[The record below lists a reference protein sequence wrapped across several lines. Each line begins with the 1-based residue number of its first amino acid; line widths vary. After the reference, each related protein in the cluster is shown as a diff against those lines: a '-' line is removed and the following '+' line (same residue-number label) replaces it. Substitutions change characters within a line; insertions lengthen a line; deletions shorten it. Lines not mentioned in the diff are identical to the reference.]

1 MNCDV
6 GSGNRDL
13 CEKEHDPVSL
23 TSHLDSKMS
32 PIGQFLCTRFART
45 TTLTKGVNAA
55 LRTAPSIRPAAQPG
69 EPYPYGNIGRAIDY
83 RIRYSFRIT
92 PWTDLVAH
100 DGARRIMLWADN
112 PAYSRTLIEG
122 FMARL
127 EDAISAMRPTGRRLN
142 MAEEALLGRY
152 CFILGLFEETFRTG
166 SIPESLYEPLCVL
179 PSNEEAKRTND
190 RKRILPPPSEQER
203 CHENLLALVQDAWAG
218 DIAHMGSSFCER
230 HLDLVSR
237 PTNLNP
243 TFLGSPDVG
252 GADADLI
259 VDGCLIDIKASV
271 QPNIQP
277 YWLRQLAGY
286 VLLDY
291 DDEHHIDSVG
301 IYMARQGTL
310 VTWPLDEFL
319 ANLIGD
325 AEVSVSGLRNEFRTL
340 CRS

>member
-1 MNCDV
+1 
-6 GSGNRDL
+6 
-13 CEKEHDPVSL
+13 VSL
-23 TSHLDSKMS
+23 TSHLDSKAS

-45 TTLTKGVNAA
+45 TTLTKGANAT
-55 LRTAPSIRPAAQPG
+55 LRTAPNIRPPAQPG

-100 DGARRIMLWADN
+100 QGARRIALWADN
-112 PAYSRTLIEG
+112 PAYSQALIEG
-122 FMARL
+122 FMTHL
-127 EDAISAMRPTGRRLN
+127 EDAISAMQPVGRRLT

-166 SIPESLYEPLCVL
+166 SIPEPLYKPLCVQLGNGEMEHRPKGKKPVL
-179 PSNEEAKRTND
+179 PMASAQ
-190 RKRILPPPSEQER
+190 EQ
-203 CHENLLALVQDAWAG
+203 CHAELLALVQDDWAG
-218 DIAHMGSSFCER
+218 DIAYMGGSFCER
-230 HLDLVSR
+230 HLTLVSR
-237 PTNLNP
+237 PANLNP
-243 TFLGSPDVG
+243 TFVGSPDVG

-291 DDEHHIDSVG
+291 ADEHHIHSVG

-310 VTWPLDEFL
+310 LTWPLDEFL
-319 ANLIGD
+319 AALTGD
-325 AEVSVSGLRNEFRTL
+325 AHVSLSGLRGEFRAL